1 MALKCKL
8 LWQLL
13 ANNLHL
19 KWLELVKSNYFFRNQ
34 FGALLNVASNNASL
48 LWQELR
54 VCFPIVN
61 TFSLFSVNNGKK
73 IIFWESKW
81 VSNIALEY
89 ALTDLYHISAN
100 KKYTVDRMLSKFRLN
115 HFGIFN
121 SHSIRS
127 FNAHPVSSQLHQFIN
142 IMESLE
148 LSFEENNILW
158 TLTMDNIFSVKSCYV
173 LLNDGGLRS

>member
-61 TFSLFSVNNGKK
+61 TSSLFSVNNEKK
-73 IIFWESKW
+73 TIFWE
-81 VSNIALEY
+81 
-89 ALTDLYHISAN
+89 
-100 KKYTVDRMLSKFRLN
+100 
-115 HFGIFN
+115 N
-121 SHSIRS
+121 S
-127 FNAHPVSSQLHQFIN
+127 
-142 IMESLE
+142 EST
-148 LSFEENNILW
+148 
-158 TLTMDNIFSVKSCYV
+158 TL
-173 LLNDGGLRS
+173 L